1 MRPLDRDMTG
11 GTISMGMDEL
21 LHN

>member
-11 GTISMGMDEL
+11 GTISMSMDEL